1 MRFSFPFVL
10 LIKSYILP
18 IFVHSLRNEVNTK
31 ILAYKARNSHKQLHI
46 SKISKA
52 EFLCTNNLFHLT
64 IMFDFEY
71 QTDSDLESN
80 QSSFKGIN
88 RYKKDTRYGKRR
100 SKRSNS
106 IRSRT
111 SLAPESNMSIQ
122 GSHSLY
128 PSRSR
133 PRSRS
138 AAKGRIP
145 IKITESLKR

>member
-1 MRFSFPFVL
+1 MQ
-10 LIKSYILP
+10 SYILP
-18 IFVHSLRNEVNTK
+18 IFVHSLRNKVNTK
-31 ILAYKARNSHKQLHI
+31 ILAYKAHNTHKQLHI

-52 EFLCTNNLFHLT
+52 EFLCTNNLFQLT

-80 QSSFKGIN
+80 ESSFKGII
-88 RYKKDTRYGKRR
+88 RYKKDTRYGKRL

-111 SLAPESNMSIQ
+111 SSASESNMSIQ
-122 GSHSLY
+122 GSHSRY

-133 PRSRS
+133 SRS
-138 AAKGRIP
+138 GLAAESRIP